1 MQGTTPADLGYGRD
15 HKSPGH
21 YTSLEAVAAW
31 RLEVPK
37 DGRLSPWSACDLWRE
52 RVRSELRVVKR
63 DRTLGWWR
71 SAADDE
77 FFRLREMRGLP
88 LSNEKASLLLQGD
101 DLHPDL
107 NEAMLLHGTKRDNL
121 PGILAEGF
129 RLDPVTVGGSS
140 GAAFGDGIYLCDNPG
155 KADQYTVPDAAYD
168 ATIPLHQQLYSG
180 PDDHPGH
187 VFYTLVC
194 RVTLGYPALTRES
207 KHVATTVEQTAF
219 EEGEALFPRQQYTR
233 LPCLR
238 SHRREPLYR
247 EQAEGGVVRSSAS
260 GDGPR
265 ADAGARSSATGHA
278 SGVAAASPSVPS
290 DPPPSALRRQQS
302 ADSQASVFS
311 APPPPT
317 RQPSDA
323 HRTSKKE
330 SFRPMPIRDHSLF
343 ALRGRAIRRYREF
356 VVFHPHVAPAYLIA
370 YQRKLRS
377 ETAPLSPPVVVTQ
390 FGERH
395 EVLIARCQASA
406 SRGGVLRP
414 GVFTAQD
421 VGSAIRIRGNE
432 GSALWRDGEVCVG
445 GEPRTVYWGALV
457 RPADVD
463 AATTTIAQVDPQAFG
478 IVTLSNGT
486 HFQNPA
492 APPQPLPGGNFRKT
506 SDGQWRLRDPA
517 EVRRIRLGRVDA
529 DGRVSRLK

>member
-1 MQGTTPADLGYGRD
+1 MQDTTPANLGYGRD

-31 RLEVPK
+31 RLEAPK
-37 DGRLSPWSACDLWRE
+37 DGRLSPWSVCDLWRE

-63 DRTLGWWR
+63 NRTLGCGEQPLTTNSSDCAR
-71 SAADDE
+71 CAAD
-77 FFRLREMRGLP
+77 
-88 LSNEKASLLLQGD
+88 EKASLLLQGD

-107 NEAMLLHGTKRDNL
+107 NEAMLLHGTKRDHL
-121 PGILAEGF
+121 PRILAEGF

-168 ATIPLHQQLYSG
+168 ATIPLHRQLYSG

-247 EQAEGGVVRSSAS
+247 EHAEGEVVRSSAS

-278 SGVAAASPSVPS
+278 SGDAATSPSVPS
-290 DPPPSALRRQQS
+290 DPPPSAIRRQQS
-302 ADSQASVFS
+302 ADSQAPVFS

-330 SFRPMPIRDHSLF
+330 SFRPMPIRYHSLF

-395 EVLIARCQASA
+395 EVLISA
-406 SRGGVLRP
+406 FSGRAYSRRE
-414 GVFTAQD
+414 TWA
-421 VGSAIRIRGNE
+421 
-432 GSALWRDGEVCVG
+432 
-445 GEPRTVYWGALV
+445 
-457 RPADVD
+457 
-463 AATTTIAQVDPQAFG
+463 
-478 IVTLSNGT
+478 
-486 HFQNPA
+486 
-492 APPQPLPGGNFRKT
+492 
-506 SDGQWRLRDPA
+506 
-517 EVRRIRLGRVDA
+517 
-529 DGRVSRLK
+529 